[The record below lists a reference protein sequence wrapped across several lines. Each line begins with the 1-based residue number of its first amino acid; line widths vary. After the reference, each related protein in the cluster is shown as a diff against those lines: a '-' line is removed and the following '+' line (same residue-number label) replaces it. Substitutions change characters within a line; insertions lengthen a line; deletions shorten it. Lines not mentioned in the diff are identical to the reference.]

1 MKYPFPLGAEVRL
14 NRGWTRMIVI
24 GYMAN
29 GDLIAKYDHG
39 TFRDWARVTLK
50 DYDEPEHAHATQIR
64 KPSGFTPWDGTPAER
79 KHPMPKLRY
88 RTINKSASD
97 QVLKG
102 TYLNTTSKGEIVLEL
117 DAGYVNTYHP
127 DQVEEDVEFTFDVKS
142 VANNYRC
149 SYTAPE
155 MSGTIQPGDLL
166 FSATGNL
173 YAVTAINTA
182 NRNPKGIFQGVRL
195 VTAPF

>member
-1 MKYPFPLGAEVRL
+1 MKQPFPIGAEVRL

-39 TFRDWARVTLK
+39 TFRDWAKVTLK
-50 DYDEPEHAHATQIR
+50 DYDEPQHAHATQIR
-64 KPSGFTPWDGTPAER
+64 KPSGFTAWDGAPAER
-79 KHPMPKLRY
+79 MHPMPQIKY
-88 RTINKSASD
+88 RVISD
-97 QVLKG
+97 PEIKG
-102 TYLNTTSKGEIVLEL
+102 ILQGRTSTGQLILEVPQKGIP
-117 DAGYVNTYHP
+117 YVNVYNP
-127 DQVEEDVEFTFDVKS
+127 DQVEEDIEFTFSVKS

-173 YAVTAINTA
+173 YAVTAINTKD
-182 NRNPKGIFQGVRL
+182 RNPKGMFQGVRL
-195 VTAPF
+195 VTAPL